1 MTHSGGVNL
10 RGSTGTDNLRG
21 YVDVDPRQ
29 KKISQLGVTYE
40 DMNPRGGYHLNAS
53 MDPETRE
60 KTLNALYRKQLSDGS
75 ELMVGGTHRP
85 DSRQTMLNLMY
96 RYGFA
101 QGGAVHMEKGGK
113 AKRKEPSPFDGLEPT
128 FGDRMGAWVS
138 DKVTEGA
145 INLYDKLAERDR
157 MSAAHKIYLDTFAR
171 DIRDPITAK
180 DFNTEELAELQN
192 LIRQK
197 EKTLG
202 GKGKGYIEYK
212 DYTEL
217 TGGDRR
223 KAYGANLIGGVLPP
237 RPSLAKSLGQ
247 FNYELDPTT
256 KQYKIIDEYDFNPQQ
271 TTYQGRKIDIPLEH
285 YGDYLSEM
293 SPYALARL
301 YGGRKMP
308 PGTGRKVE
316 LSVPYAKGGE
326 VEVGSS
332 PLDQRLLELAYKLF
346 RHDKYKSD
354 KYPSNIDS
362 VVSPSLPWD
371 QKITEMPG
379 DFKFNTLRTDI
390 GDEIRNNPFKP
401 NDMDEMTKDW
411 DEMGLRRLEKIKKR
425 YYAKGGAV
433 EFNPN
438 EIDEM
443 AAQLIEEQN
452 G

>member
-1 MTHSGGVNL
+1 
-10 RGSTGTDNLRG
+10 
-21 YVDVDPRQ
+21 
-29 KKISQLGVTYE
+29 
-40 DMNPRGGYHLNAS
+40 
-53 MDPETRE
+53 
-60 KTLNALYRKQLSDGS
+60 
-75 ELMVGGTHRP
+75 
-85 DSRQTMLNLMY
+85 
-96 RYGFA
+96 
-101 QGGAVHMEKGGK
+101 MEKGGS

-145 INLYDKLAERDR
+145 INLYDKLSKRDR

-171 DIRDPITAK
+171 DKRDPITAS
-180 DFNTEELAELQN
+180 DFNTDELSELQN
-192 LIRQK
+192 MIRQK
-197 EKTLG
+197 EKMLG

-212 DYTEL
+212 DYDEL
-217 TGGDRR
+217 TGGNRR
-223 KAYGANLIGGVLPP
+223 KAVAANLIGGVLPP

-247 FNYELDPTT
+247 FNYELDPKT
-256 KQYKIIDEYDFNPQQ
+256 KQYRIIDEYDFNPQQ

-316 LSVPYAKGGE
+316 LSVPYAKGG
-326 VEVGSS
+326 
-332 PLDQRLLELAYKLF
+332 
-346 RHDKYKSD
+346 
-354 KYPSNIDS
+354 
-362 VVSPSLPWD
+362 
-371 QKITEMPG
+371 
-379 DFKFNTLRTDI
+379 
-390 GDEIRNNPFKP
+390 
-401 NDMDEMTKDW
+401 
-411 DEMGLRRLEKIKKR
+411 
-425 YYAKGGAV
+425 AV